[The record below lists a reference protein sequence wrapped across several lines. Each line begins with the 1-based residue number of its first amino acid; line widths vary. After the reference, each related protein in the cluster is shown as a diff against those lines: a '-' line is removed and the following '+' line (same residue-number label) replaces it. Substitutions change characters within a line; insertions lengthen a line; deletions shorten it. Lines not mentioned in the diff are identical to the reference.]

1 MNKAAAIE
9 GRLDDGFIWAGEGVG
24 LIRDIPTAREL
35 IERMVREATAAT
47 ERTRA
52 MFG

>member
-1 MNKAAAIE
+1 VNKAAAIE

-35 IERMVREATAAT
+35 IERMVREAAEVT
-47 ERTRA
+47 ERTRR
-52 MFG
+52 MLG